1 MTDQNLACKSSKIQR
16 DNFDVYF
23 QFRHFPNY
31 VIWKIFLWSAPP
43 YDFCRYCIDM
53 SHNLL
58 PTYRLQKTVSITGLL
73 LSLPVLLFHA
83 PLKFILRLSAK
94 ASWFNLGLIKSL
106 LQAGTVFLKSLPSNK
121 LAQSIPGV
129 NTFIRHQSG
138 YVTSLVTRSRTF
150 HSDQCTIDFVWRSV
164 WCHYVHYHKSITAV
178 YIQHSSSRYLKSWI
192 IMFSCLFT
200 ILVEQGAF

>member
-23 QFRHFPNY
+23 RFRHFPDD
-31 VIWKIFLWSAPP
+31 VILKIFLWSAPP

-138 YVTSLVTRSRTF
+138 YVTSLITGSRSQSVTKPVLAYFYPSIRNNNITSHF
-150 HSDQCTIDFVWRSV
+150 WQIALP
-164 WCHYVHYHKSITAV
+164 HYQLV
-178 YIQHSSSRYLKSWI
+178 LK
-192 IMFSCLFT
+192 F
-200 ILVEQGAF
+200 LVF